1 MFEGKISKDF
11 LIRAAGLPS
20 VLQHLTPDTD
30 FTTHSIS
37 KREGG
42 FQIVL
47 FSSNKLQ

>member
-37 KREGG
+37 KREGE
-42 FQIVL
+42 
-47 FSSNKLQ
+47 